1 MAVTSKFLFER
12 DFRDP
17 GTGSAKHAAELQG
30 AEERG
35 FAAGVAEGR
44 RQAEAQMQA
53 RTAEAVARLAEAS
66 SRLLGSLDAHR
77 AQAEGE
83 AMDFAMALARK
94 LAGEA
99 LRRQPLAAI
108 AEAAKTAFPHLRGVP
123 HLVVRVSENLVDEVE
138 PVIQRIARERGYDGR
153 IVILGEPDL
162 MPGDARLEWAD
173 GGIIREQARVD
184 EAVSAILSGAFASG
198 SHDL

>member
-1 MAVTSKFLFER
+1 MGITSKFLFER

-17 GTGSAKHAAELQG
+17 GTGNAKHAAEVQA

-35 FAAGVAEGR
+35 LARGLAEGR
-44 RQAEAQMQA
+44 RQAEAEAQA
-53 RTAEAVARLAEAS
+53 RIADAVRRLADAAGGLFSTLDTQRAEAEAEAM
-66 SRLLGSLDAHR
+66 
-77 AQAEGE
+77 E
-83 AMDFAMALARK
+83 FAVALARK

-108 AEAAKTAFPHLRGVP
+108 ADAARAAFPHLRGVP
-123 HLVVRVSENLVDEVE
+123 HLVVRVSEVLVEEVE
-138 PVIQRIARERGYDGR
+138 PVVKRIARERGYEGR

-173 GGIIREQARVD
+173 GGVIREQAKVD
-184 EAVSAILSGAFASG
+184 EAVSAILSGAFLADPHS
-198 SHDL
+198 S